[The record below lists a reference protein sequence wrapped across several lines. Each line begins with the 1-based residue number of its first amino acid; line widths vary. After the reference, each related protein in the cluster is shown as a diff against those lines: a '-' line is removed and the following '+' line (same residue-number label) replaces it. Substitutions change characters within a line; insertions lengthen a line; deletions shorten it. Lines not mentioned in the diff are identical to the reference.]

1 MEQKCNFAIKCDK
14 NSRNF
19 LKMTKNSTE
28 WCRKSLL
35 QCRKI
40 AILLSSHRG
49 KYCDKVPQAR
59 REKQTTTMISVL
71 VTAVATPF
79 MMADQSAA
87 PAAPAALTQNTPDAY
102 NWVTQNAQEI
112 LTDEDVK
119 VGATGSFS
127 FIPGSG
133 GAQTVDDWRLC

>member
-1 MEQKCNFAIKCDK
+1 
-14 NSRNF
+14 
-19 LKMTKNSTE
+19 
-28 WCRKSLL
+28 
-35 QCRKI
+35 
-40 AILLSSHRG
+40 
-49 KYCDKVPQAR
+49 
-59 REKQTTTMISVL
+59 
-71 VTAVATPF
+71 
-79 MMADQSAA
+79 MMADQSAT
-87 PAAPAALTQNTPDAY
+87 PAALTQNTPDAY